1 MEGSSAVQ
9 KTKTTQ
15 PLGPHAAPFCS
26 EKPVPPTP
34 VSTCRQN
41 RSFVT
46 RRTKAAGNSSGR
58 LPPGRF
64 KAVQAAAAVEQA
76 AASKRCRVFRVLAA
90 AESWSWSQQRAP
102 PPSRA
107 SQLRLLALSGVG
119 GGMGA
124 VRAAETFFRSWQFF
138 WPAVSSEACSW
149 PEGPVVQD
157 LLSCQKDFGRAGD
170 QVIFGGRGRKEG
182 VVKILRK
189 F

>member
-1 MEGSSAVQ
+1 MQ

-15 PLGPHAAPFCS
+15 PLHGHTPHRSAPKNRFLRL
-26 EKPVPPTP
+26 V

-64 KAVQAAAAVEQA
+64 KAVQAAAVEQA
-76 AASKRCRVFRVLAA
+76 AASSWRRCRVFRVLAA

-107 SQLRLLALSGVG
+107 SQLRFLALSGVG
-119 GGMGA
+119 GGEGA

-170 QVIFGGRGRKEG
+170 QVIFGGRAVEEG
-182 VVKILRK
+182 GGSKDS
-189 F
+189 